1 MAAAGSSLRV
11 VWWRPRSARRAAI
24 AGVAAIVL
32 GAAVAGALASQ
43 SGSLRSAEAAS
54 VSIHARDVRG
64 VESVGA
70 GVVLSSSGTVLTANS
85 SVEGADTISVFVPGR
100 STAVPASVV
109 GIDPSDGVAVI
120 QLQGVSGLPVVQI
133 GDPTRVAV
141 GDHVS
146 AIAPGTGGV
155 VVVQG
160 TVVSLGNAVMRL
172 SPAMS
177 NLEPGEPV
185 VDSGGSVVAVS
196 VAGTILGPAGSAG
209 SALLITNA
217 ITVAHDI
224 ASGRPN
230 AGVLRGGGSVLGVG
244 VRDSATPPGAL
255 VVSVAAA
262 SPARAVGIQPGDV
275 IEQIGTVHVLNA
287 VAAPDALR
295 GHKAGDR
302 VRIQWVTS
310 AGREMSATVTI
321 AAGTTR

>member
-1 MAAAGSSLRV
+1 M
-11 VWWRPRSARRAAI
+11 
-24 AGVAAIVL
+24 GVAAIVV

-54 VSIHARDVRG
+54 VSIRARDARG

-70 GVVLSSSGTVLTANS
+70 GVVLTASGTVLTANS
-85 SVEGADTISVFVPGR
+85 SVEGAATISVAVPGR

-109 GIDPSDGVAVI
+109 GLDPSAGVAVI
-120 QLQGVSGLPVVQI
+120 QLQGVSGLPVVQV

-146 AIAPGTGGV
+146 AIAPGSGDAV
-155 VVVQG
+155 VLQG
-160 TVVSLGNAVMRL
+160 SVVSVGNGVMRL
-172 SPAMS
+172 SPTLS

-185 VDSGGSVVAVS
+185 VDSGGAVVAVS

-217 ITVAHDI
+217 ISVAHDI

-244 VRDSATPPGAL
+244 VRDNANPPGAL

-262 SPARAVGIQPGDV
+262 SPAQAVGITMGDV
-275 IEQIGTVHVLNA
+275 IEQIGAVRILNA
-287 VAAPDALR
+287 ASAPDVLR
-295 GHKAGDR
+295 THKAGDR

-310 AGREMSATVTI
+310 AGRDMSAIVTI
-321 AAGTTR
+321 AGGTTR